1 MIAQIRGRLVSK
13 EPHRVIVDVNG
24 VGYQIFIPLS
34 TYYQLP
40 EPAAEV
46 ALHTHTHVRED
57 ALQLFGFHTRDE
69 QTLFELLQGVSGIG
83 PRLATNILSG
93 ISVEELVPALSD
105 GNLTRLRAV
114 PGVGK
119 KLAERLVVELRE
131 KVASVR
137 LGGVRTAQPAPAPSE
152 DDRLLEDVV
161 SALVNLGC
169 NRKEAAK
176 AAEIARKALGP
187 AAEFETLIKAALRG
201 LGDTR

>member
-1 MIAQIRGRLVSK
+1 V
-13 EPHRVIVDVNG
+13 VVDVNG

-40 EPAAEV
+40 DVPAEV
-46 ALHTHTHVRED
+46 FLHTHTHVRED

-69 QTLFELLQGVSGIG
+69 QTLFELLQGVTGIG

-93 ISVEELVPALSD
+93 ISVEELVPALSE
-105 GNLTRLRAV
+105 GNVTRLRAV

-131 KVASVR
+131 KVGAAR
-137 LGGVRTAQPAPAPSE
+137 LAQPPAAPAGPAPVV
-152 DDRLLEDVV
+152 DRALDDVV

-169 NRKEAAK
+169 NRKEAIK
-176 AAEIARKALGP
+176 AAENARQELGP
-187 AAEFETLIKAALRG
+187 AADFEKLIKTSLRALSDHR
-201 LGDTR
+201 

>member
-1 MIAQIRGRLVSK
+1 MIAQLRGRLARK
-13 EPHRVIVDVNG
+13 EPHRIVLDVNG

-40 EPAAEV
+40 DVAAEV
-46 ALHTHTHVRED
+46 FLHTHTHVRED
-57 ALQLFGFHTRDE
+57 AIQLFGFHTREE

-93 ISVEELVPALSD
+93 ISVEELVPALSE

-131 KVASVR
+131 KVGTGSLPRPSV
-137 LGGVRTAQPAPAPSE
+137 APTGPTPPT
-152 DDRLLEDVV
+152 DRALNDVV
-161 SALVNLGC
+161 SALLNLGC
-169 NRKEAAK
+169 NRKEATK
-176 AAEIARKALGP
+176 AAEVARQALGP
-187 AAEFETLIKAALRG
+187 SADFEKLIKAALRG
-201 LGDTR
+201 LGEQR

>member
-1 MIAQIRGRLVSK
+1 
-13 EPHRVIVDVNG
+13 VDVNG
-24 VGYQIFIPLS
+24 VGYQLFIPLS

-93 ISVEELVPALSD
+93 ISVEELVAALSD
-105 GNLTRLRAV
+105 GNLARLRAV

-119 KLAERLVVELRE
+119 KLGERLVVELRE
-131 KVASVR
+131 KVGSIR
-137 LGGVRTAQPAPAPSE
+137 LRGVPAARPEPTPAE
-152 DDRLLEDVV
+152 DRLLEDVV

-187 AAEFETLIKAALRG
+187 AAEFETLIKTALRG

>member
-1 MIAQIRGRLVSK
+1 MIARIRGRLASK
-13 EPHRVIVDVNG
+13 EPHRVVVDVSG

-40 EPAAEV
+40 DVPEEV
-46 ALHTHTHVRED
+46 SLHTHTHVRED
-57 ALQLFGFHTRDE
+57 AIQLFGFHTRDE

-93 ISVEELVPALSD
+93 ISVEELVPALSE

-131 KVASVR
+131 KVGTAH
-137 LGGVRTAQPAPAPSE
+137 LAQPPAAPPGPAPPT
-152 DDRLLEDVV
+152 DPAVDDVV

-169 NRKEAAK
+169 NRKEAVK
-176 AAEIARKALGP
+176 AAEAARRDLGQ
-187 AAEFETLIKAALRG
+187 AADFEKLIKATLRG
-201 LGDTR
+201 LSELR

>member
-1 MIAQIRGRLVSK
+1 NAEMIAQIRGRLASK
-13 EPHRVIVDVNG
+13 EPHRVVVDVNG

-40 EPAAEV
+40 EVPAEV
-46 ALHTHTHVRED
+46 SLHTHTHVRED
-57 ALQLFGFHTRDE
+57 ALQLFGFHTQDE

-93 ISVEELVPALSD
+93 ISVDELVPALSEGD
-105 GNLTRLRAV
+105 VRRLRAV

-131 KVASVR
+131 KVGTAR
-137 LGGVRTAQPAPAPSE
+137 LAQSPAAAAGPAPAV
-152 DDRLLEDVV
+152 DRALDDVV

-169 NRKEAAK
+169 NRKEAIR
-176 AAEIARKALGP
+176 AAEVARQNLGP
-187 AAEFETLIKAALRG
+187 AADFEKLIKVALRALSG
-201 LGDTR
+201 

>member
-1 MIAQIRGRLVSK
+1 MIAQIRGRLASK
-13 EPHRVIVDVNG
+13 EPHRIVVDVNG
-24 VGYQIFIPLS
+24 VGYRIFIPLS

-40 EPAAEV
+40 EVPAEV
-46 ALHTHTHVRED
+46 SLHTHTHVRED
-57 ALQLFGFHTRDE
+57 AIQLFGFHTQDE

-93 ISVEELVPALSD
+93 ISVDELVPALSE

-131 KVASVR
+131 KV
-137 LGGVRTAQPAPAPSE
+137 GTAQLARTPATSE
-152 DDRLLEDVV
+152 GPTPVVDRALEDVV

-169 NRKEAAK
+169 HRREATKVAEAA
-176 AAEIARKALGP
+176 RQDLGP
-187 AAEFETLIKAALRG
+187 VADFEKLIKTALRG
-201 LGDTR
+201 ISDQR

>member
-1 MIAQIRGRLVSK
+1 MIAQIRGRLASK
-13 EPHRVIVDVNG
+13 EPHRIVVDVNG
-24 VGYQIFIPLS
+24 VGYRIFIPLS

-40 EPAAEV
+40 EVPAEV
-46 ALHTHTHVRED
+46 SLHTHTHVRED
-57 ALQLFGFHTRDE
+57 AIQLFGFHTRDE

-93 ISVEELVPALSD
+93 ISVDELVPALSE

-131 KVASVR
+131 KV
-137 LGGVRTAQPAPAPSE
+137 GTAQLARTPATLEGPTPVMDHA
-152 DDRLLEDVV
+152 LEDVV

-169 NRKEAAK
+169 HRKEATKLAE
-176 AAEIARKALGP
+176 AARQDLGP
-187 AAEFETLIKAALRG
+187 AADFEKLIKTALRG
-201 LGDTR
+201 ISDQR

>member
-1 MIAQIRGRLVSK
+1 MIAQIRGRLASK

-24 VGYQIFIPLS
+24 VGYQVFIPLS

-40 EPAAEV
+40 EVPGEV
-46 ALHTHTHVRED
+46 VLHTHTHVRED

-69 QTLFELLQGVSGIG
+69 QTLFELLQGVTGIG

-93 ISVEELVPALSD
+93 ISVEELVPALSE
-105 GNLTRLRAV
+105 GNLARLRAV

-131 KVASVR
+131 KVGTVR
-137 LGGVRTAQPAPAPSE
+137 LAHTVSAPAAPAPVA
-152 DDRLLEDVV
+152 DRIVEDVV

-169 NRKEAAK
+169 NRKEALK
-176 AAEIARKALGP
+176 AAEGARQALGP
-187 AAEFETLIKAALRG
+187 TAEFERLIKAALRA
-201 LGDTR
+201 LGDSR

>member
-1 MIAQIRGRLVSK
+1 MIAQIRGRLASK
-13 EPHRVIVDVNG
+13 EPHRVVVDVNG

-40 EPAAEV
+40 EVPAEV
-46 ALHTHTHVRED
+46 SLHTHTHVRED

-69 QTLFELLQGVSGIG
+69 QTLFELLQGVTGIG

-93 ISVEELVPALSD
+93 ISVEELVPALSE
-105 GNLTRLRAV
+105 GNVTRLRAV

-131 KVASVR
+131 KVGAAR
-137 LGGVRTAQPAPAPSE
+137 LAQPPAAPAGPAPVV
-152 DDRLLEDVV
+152 DRALDDVV

-169 NRKEAAK
+169 NRKEAIK
-176 AAEIARKALGP
+176 AAENARQELGP
-187 AAEFETLIKAALRG
+187 AADFEKLIKTSLRALSDHR
-201 LGDTR
+201 